1 MKYFE
6 LLNVHGEI
14 QQEDLDEAALEEATV
29 KYGNNLQIAET
40 RERQLKKKIGE
51 LLF

>member
-14 QQEDLDEAALEEATV
+14 QKEDFDETALEEATV

-40 RERQLKKKIGE
+40 REKQLRKKIGN
-51 LLF
+51 LS